1 MKFGQFNQLFHLT
14 KRNIKLYF
22 KDKLTFFLS
31 LITPLILVVLFLT
44 FLKSVYEDSLLMS
57 LPEGFTISD
66 NILNAFTGS
75 WLFSSIMAV
84 SCVTVAFCSNMMITD
99 KISKSANDFYVSPIK
114 RSTVSTSYFISNF
127 ITTLIVC
134 FVVLIVSLIYLAIVG
149 WYITFVDIIMII
161 FNIILCVLFGTLLS
175 SFVGLFVSSQ
185 GGLSAISTL
194 VSSMYGFICG
204 AYMPIASFGE
214 GMKAFVGFI
223 PGTYGTI
230 LFRQFY
236 MNGVLNEMAK
246 TLPIEVIESI
256 KTGFDYNFSF
266 FNNQVET
273 WVMFFILG
281 LTIVAIFTLFVVFS
295 NLQNKK
301 HLTKKVKIKN

>member
-1 MKFGQFNQLFHLT
+1 MKFGQFNQLSCLV
-14 KRNIKLYF
+14 KRNVKLYF

-84 SCVTVAFCSNMMITD
+84 SCVTVAFCSNMMISD
-99 KISKSANDFYVSPIK
+99 KISKSVNDFYVSPVK
-114 RSTVSTSYFISNF
+114 RSTVSTGYFISNF
-127 ITTLIVC
+127 ITTFLVC
-134 FVVLIVSLIYLAIVG
+134 FIVLAVSLVYLAIVG
-149 WYITFVDIIMII
+149 WYMTFVDIIMIVI
-161 FNIILCVLFGTLLS
+161 NIIICVLFGTLLA
-175 SFVGLFVSSQ
+175 SFVSLFISSQ
-185 GGLSAISTL
+185 GGLSAMSTL
-194 VSSMYGFICG
+194 VSSMYGFVCG
-204 AYMPIASFGE
+204 AYMPIASFGD
-214 GMKAFVGFI
+214 GMKIFVGFI

-230 LFRQFY
+230 LFRQYY

-246 TLPIEVIESI
+246 TLPSQVIDSI
-256 KTGFDYNFSF
+256 KNGFDYNFSF
-266 FNNQVET
+266 FNSQVST
-273 WVMFFILG
+273 WVMFLVLILSVII
-281 LTIVAIFTLFVVFS
+281 LFTLFVVFS

-301 HLTKKVKIKN
+301 NK

>member
-1 MKFGQFNQLFHLT
+1 MKFGQFNQLSCLV
-14 KRNIKLYF
+14 KRNVKLYF

-84 SCVTVAFCSNMMITD
+84 SCVTVAFCSNMMISD
-99 KISKSANDFYVSPIK
+99 KISKSVNDFYVSPVK
-114 RSTVSTSYFISNF
+114 RSTVSTGYFISNF
-127 ITTLIVC
+127 ITTFLVC
-134 FVVLIVSLIYLAIVG
+134 FIVLIVSLVYLAIVG
-149 WYITFVDIIMII
+149 WYITFVDIVMII
-161 FNIILCVLFGTLLS
+161 LNIIICVLFGTLLA
-175 SFVGLFVSSQ
+175 SFVSLFISSQ

-204 AYMPIASFGE
+204 AYMPIASFGD

-230 LFRQFY
+230 LFRQYY

-246 TLPIEVIESI
+246 TLPAQVIDSI
-256 KTGFDYNFSF
+256 KSGFDYNFSF
-266 FNNQVET
+266 FNNQVTT
-273 WVMFFILG
+273 WVMFLVLILSVII
-281 LTIVAIFTLFVVFS
+281 LFTLFVVFS

-301 HLTKKVKIKN
+301 AYQKNK

>member
-1 MKFGQFNQLFHLT
+1 MKFGQFNQLSCLV
-14 KRNIKLYF
+14 KRNVKLYF

-84 SCVTVAFCSNMMITD
+84 SCVTVAFCSNMMISD
-99 KISKSANDFYVSPIK
+99 KISKSVNDFYVSPVK
-114 RSTVSTSYFISNF
+114 RSTVSTGYFISNF
-127 ITTLIVC
+127 ITTFLVC
-134 FVVLIVSLIYLAIVG
+134 FIVLAVSLVYLAIVG
-149 WYITFVDIIMII
+149 WYITFVDIVMII
-161 FNIILCVLFGTLLS
+161 LNIIICVLFGTLLA
-175 SFVGLFVSSQ
+175 SFVSLFISSQ

-204 AYMPIASFGE
+204 AYMPIASFGD

-230 LFRQFY
+230 LFRQYY

-246 TLPIEVIESI
+246 TLPAQVIDSI
-256 KTGFDYNFSF
+256 KSGFDYNFSF
-266 FNNQVET
+266 FNNQVTT
-273 WVMFFILG
+273 WVMFLVLILSVII
-281 LTIVAIFTLFVVFS
+281 LFTLFVVFS

-301 HLTKKVKIKN
+301 AYQKNK

>member
-99 KISKSANDFYVSPIK
+99 KISKSANDF
-114 RSTVSTSYFISNF
+114 
-127 ITTLIVC
+127 
-134 FVVLIVSLIYLAIVG
+134 
-149 WYITFVDIIMII
+149 
-161 FNIILCVLFGTLLS
+161 
-175 SFVGLFVSSQ
+175 
-185 GGLSAISTL
+185 
-194 VSSMYGFICG
+194 
-204 AYMPIASFGE
+204 
-214 GMKAFVGFI
+214 
-223 PGTYGTI
+223 
-230 LFRQFY
+230 
-236 MNGVLNEMAK
+236 
-246 TLPIEVIESI
+246 
-256 KTGFDYNFSF
+256 
-266 FNNQVET
+266 
-273 WVMFFILG
+273 
-281 LTIVAIFTLFVVFS
+281 
-295 NLQNKK
+295 
-301 HLTKKVKIKN
+301 